1 MTRIFIFSGFLMT
14 LVSCMPYETKNQE
27 EGETVYLSDKELDSG
42 INNEILFEKPQD
54 VTIDK
59 VPTKSFNGKSYN
71 SLIEYHLSPGD
82 QLDIF
87 LSIKTKQKHAE
98 YKVATGDTIVVN
110 FLNAAKFNETY
121 EIGSDGKIT
130 LPIIGE
136 YEVSGN
142 SVLKIKNDLTLRY
155 GKIFKHPD
163 VMVLIPDYLNKI
175 YQLKLELQAVSR
187 GLRRS
192 VTVNSDGYILLPMIG
207 ELKVDAK
214 SIAEVSK
221 ELNLAYSKLNPSL
234 QAHVFL
240 Y

>member
-121 EIGSDGKIT
+121 EIGSDGKII